1 MALTDP
7 TYIGQVASVT
17 GNIVRVRLRLDI
29 PTTLVLV
36 EGESYRIGQV
46 GGFFRIPLGY
56 TQLYGICSQVGAD
69 AAPPVQIEENAA
81 LETKSRGD
89 RELSGYRWMVVTLFG
104 ESVGRVFERGV
115 GQYPTI
121 GDEVHFVTLRDLKVI
136 YERQAARGGV
146 AVGTIAAC
154 ASIPA
159 KVDIAK
165 LVSRHCAV
173 VGSTGSGKSN
183 LVTVLLEA
191 ISAGEFP
198 SARVLVID
206 PHGEHTALGP
216 ELAKVFRTSPD
227 ETDNPLRIPFWALP
241 FDELRALSFGEMQ
254 GYTET
259 AIRDIVVD
267 MKRNAAKLLPQPPPN
282 ETLGADSP
290 VPFSIKQLWFD
301 LDDFERQ
308 TYRKHPTTRENILS
322 KIVEAGSA
330 DALTSNKY
338 EPYKLGSAEPFK
350 NVNNRGISK
359 QLELLKSRL
368 QDERFEFLYNPGAG
382 YTPDLSGKIQ
392 KDLDTLVADWVGHDK
407 PLTILDVSSV
417 PSEVT
422 PTIVGLLLR
431 MIYDTLFW
439 GMDLAV
445 GGRKQPLLIV
455 LEEAHRFLPE
465 TTGTGTGTGTGTT
478 TNKAETPANRTVAK
492 IAKEGRKYG
501 VGLVVVTQRP
511 SEIDSTVLSQ
521 CGTMVALRLSNQ
533 ADRSKVAAAFPDD
546 LGGLVDLLPSLRT
559 GEGLFMGEAMFI
571 PSRVRVRLTTRKT
584 AGGDPDVVSAWQKP
598 ARPPTTDYTKA
609 IRNWRQQGRKDP
621 N

>member
-1 MALTDP
+1 MSLTDP
-7 TYIGQVASVT
+7 TYIGQVASVA

-56 TQLYGICSQVGAD
+56 TQLYGICSGVGAD
-69 AAPPVQIEENAA
+69 AAPPVQHDESTA
-81 LETKSRGD
+81 LETMSRGD
-89 RELSGYRWMVVTLFG
+89 KELSGYRWMVVALFG

-136 YERQAARGGV
+136 YEGQAARGGIV
-146 AVGTIAAC
+146 VGTIAAC

-159 KVDIAK
+159 KVNIAK

-191 ISAGEFP
+191 ISSGEFP

-216 ELAKVFRTSPD
+216 QLAKVFRTNPG

-241 FDELRALSFGEMQ
+241 FDELRALSFGDMQ
-254 GYTET
+254 SYQET
-259 AIRDIVVD
+259 AIRDLVVT
-267 MKRNAAKLLPQPPPN
+267 MKRTAAKLLPQPPPD
-282 ETLGADSP
+282 ETIGADSP

-308 TYRKHPTTRENILS
+308 TYRKDATTKDNVLS
-322 KIVEAGSA
+322 AIVEAGSA
-330 DALTSNKY
+330 DALKSNKY

-350 NVNNRGISK
+350 NTNARGIAK

-368 QDERFEFLYNPGAG
+368 RDERFEFIYDLGAG
-382 YTPDLSGKIQ
+382 YTPDLNGTIQ
-392 KDLDTLVADWVGHDK
+392 KDLDALVADWVGHDK

-422 PTIVGLLLR
+422 PTVVGLLLR

-445 GGRKQPLLIV
+445 GGRKQPLLVV

-465 TTGTGTGTGTGTT
+465 TTRATLASTGTPNNT
-478 TNKAETPANRTVAK
+478 ETPANRTV
-492 IAKEGRKYG
+492 GRPD
-501 VGLVVVTQRP
+501 RHSP
-511 SEIDSTVLSQ
+511 A
-521 CGTMVALRLSNQ
+521 CGTV
-533 ADRSKVAAAFPDD
+533 
-546 LGGLVDLLPSLRT
+546 RT
-559 GEGLFMGEAMFI
+559 S
-571 PSRVRVRLTTRKT
+571 SREF
-584 AGGDPDVVSAWQKP
+584 
-598 ARPPTTDYTKA
+598 
-609 IRNWRQQGRKDP
+609 GR
-621 N
+621 